1 MSNGVAHSLY
11 LVIELN
17 SNKQIQIIISKF
29 TFFFFLFFFSFKFHV
44 CLTLVIKKTK
54 VRKKNCK
61 LVTVTSLVRCGILD
75 TGSREC
81 STSAYFRPIRV
92 KSVPTVG
99 PKGIKNLGTA
109 YSHIVSI
116 CWPGPSCS
124 KGG

>member
-1 MSNGVAHSLY
+1 MSNGAAYSLY

-29 TFFFFLFFFSFKFHV
+29 TFVCLFFFSFKFHV

-61 LVTVTSLVRCGILD
+61 LVTVTSLVRCAILD

-81 STSAYFRPIRV
+81 SI
-92 KSVPTVG
+92 
-99 PKGIKNLGTA
+99 
-109 YSHIVSI
+109 
-116 CWPGPSCS
+116 
-124 KGG
+124 